1 MADKLI
7 ARYQGMAA
15 RLVMYH
21 AETSIRENPAN
32 LGKWSEIARAVR
44 AAA

>member
-1 MADKLI
+1 
-7 ARYQGMAA
+7 
-15 RLVMYH
+15 MYH